1 MRKSPP
7 RRSGG
12 SFGRALSLAF
22 GLTVAGA
29 MFTQLRA
36 EDVAATAAT
45 RSHDGLLARGVV
57 RPVNEATIST
67 DLQARVALVGFREG
81 AAFNAGDMLVEF
93 DCRRHRAELA
103 AADAQKREMELALDN
118 NLVLN
123 EHRAIGKHDVEISR
137 ARVEKAAG
145 EADALRARVD
155 DCRIVAPFSGRVAEL
170 AIHVHEVPPA
180 GKPFL
185 KIIDDTALEIEIIM
199 PSDALRW
206 LRRDQPLSFVI
217 DELKHAF
224 PARITRIGAAVDP
237 ISQTVKV
244 IARFE
249 SGADIS
255 GVLAGMSGGAEFPA
269 QEG

>member
-7 RRSGG
+7 RRTG
-12 SFGRALSLAF
+12 SNVGRALSLAC
-22 GLTVAGA
+22 GLTLAGS
-29 MFTQLRA
+29 MFASVLA
-36 EDVAATAAT
+36 EDLAATAAT
-45 RSHDGLLARGVV
+45 RGHDGMLARGVV

-67 DLQARVALVGFREG
+67 DLQARVALVGFKEG
-81 AAFNAGDMLVEF
+81 AAFSAGDTLVEF

-137 ARVEKAAG
+137 ARVDKAKG

-199 PSDALRW
+199 PSDALSW
-206 LRRDQPLSFVI
+206 LRKDQPLSFVI

-224 PARITRIGAAVDP
+224 PAKITRIGAAVDP

-244 IARFE
+244 TARFDA
-249 SGADIS
+249 GADIS